1 MNVRKLK
8 VLFLSMLITG
18 MFCCS
23 SAYAFDVFVY
33 GSYWDKEDADGSVG
47 GGLGIAIP
55 LFTEYLLLEA
65 KGNVFSDSDTG
76 EIYESVTMIPFDVG
90 LQLHFLPDGK
100 ADPYILGG
108 VTYLYVDVS
117 DDADLD
123 NNVSGYVGA
132 GIDIPLGGSV
142 FEFFGEALYRFAEL
156 RCGWIH
162 RKPRYQNP
170 FVDFKFHP

>member
-1 MNVRKLK
+1 
-8 VLFLSMLITG
+8 

-23 SAYAFDVFVY
+23 SAYAVDFFVY

-47 GGLGIAIP
+47 GGLGIAVP

-156 RCGWIH
+156 DGIADENYDVGGFTGNLGIKIH
-162 RKPRYQNP
+162 L
-170 FVDFKFHP
+170 